1 MLFAMG
7 GDVRGRGKPTLSD
20 VASVAGT
27 SIPTVSKVLRGGT
40 DVSPAT
46 RDRVMDAIRAVGY
59 ARGLKGTADSEQA
72 GLIDLVVN
80 HVNGTWANG
89 VLTGVESAAIAANVD
104 VVISIAREN
113 GDWVSRLLRRP
124 SRGAI
129 VVLVD
134 PTSSQFSALK
144 AAGIPVV
151 LVTPMSEP
159 RAKVPR
165 VGVTNWDGGR
175 AAAEHL
181 LSLGHRRFGIVA
193 GERSHLYS
201 RARVDGFRSALNAAG
216 QARCTVV
223 HGDWDRDVAARAAST
238 LLATAD
244 RPTAIFACSDVMAVG
259 VYDAAA
265 RIGLRIPGELSV
277 VGFDDVPEAQWAV
290 PALTTIRQPIAEMGA
305 VAVRLL
311 MQVPELGPISDAG
324 DINRVDLHTSL
335 VVRNSTG
342 PLPPLDGPVRP
353 EIRPQS
359 V

>member
-1 MLFAMG
+1 MLSVMG
-7 GDVRGRGKPTLSD
+7 GEVRGRGKATLSD

-59 ARGLKGTADSEQA
+59 ARGLKGTADNEQA

-89 VLTGVESAAIAANVD
+89 VLTGVESAAVAANVD
-104 VVISIAREN
+104 VVISIARES

-159 RAKVPR
+159 RAAVPC

-175 AAAEHL
+175 TAAEHL
-181 LSLGHRRFGIVA
+181 LNLGHRRFGIVA

-216 QARCTVV
+216 GGRCTVV
-223 HGDWDRDVAARAAST
+223 HGNWDRGTAARAAAT
-238 LLATAD
+238 LLERAD

-259 VYDAAA
+259 VYDAASKL
-265 RIGLRIPGELSV
+265 GLRVPQDLSV

-311 MQVPELGPISDAG
+311 MQVPELGPISDAR

-335 VVRNSTG
+335 IVRDSTG
-342 PLPPLDGPVRP
+342 PLPLANGAAD
-353 EIRPQS
+353 S
-359 V
+359 

>member
-1 MLFAMG
+1 MTGNMRA
-7 GDVRGRGKPTLSD
+7 RGKPTLSD

-46 RDRVMDAIRAVGY
+46 RGRVMDAIRAVGY
-59 ARGLKGTADSEQA
+59 ARGLKAAADNEPA
-72 GLIDLVVN
+72 PLIDLVVN

-89 VLTGVESAAIAANVD
+89 VLTGVESAATAANVD

-134 PTSSQFSALK
+134 PTSSQFSALE
-144 AAGIPVV
+144 AAGTRVV

-159 RAKVPR
+159 RAAVPR

-175 AAAEHL
+175 TAAEHL

-193 GERSHLYS
+193 GGRSHLYS
-201 RARVDGFRSALNAAG
+201 RARVDGFRSALDAADG
-216 QARCTVV
+216 IQCTVV
-223 HGDWDRDVAARAAST
+223 HGDWDRGVAAGAAST
-238 LLATAD
+238 LLERVD

-259 VYDAAA
+259 VYDAASNL
-265 RIGLRIPGELSV
+265 GLRVPRDLSV

-290 PALTTIRQPIAEMGA
+290 PALTTIHQPIAEIGA

-311 MQVPELGPISDAG
+311 MQVPELGAMSDAR
-324 DINRVDLHTSL
+324 DINRVDLSTAL
-335 VVRNSTG
+335 VVRGSTG
-342 PLPPLDGPVRP
+342 PPPSLESGKHRQDERHVA
-353 EIRPQS
+353 Q
-359 V
+359 

>member
-1 MLFAMG
+1 MLSVMG
-7 GDVRGRGKPTLSD
+7 GEVRTRGKPTLSD

-59 ARGLKGTADSEQA
+59 ARGLKGAADTEQA
-72 GLIDLVVN
+72 ALIDLVVD

-144 AAGIPVV
+144 AAGIPIV

-159 RAKVPR
+159 QAAVPQ

-175 AAAEHL
+175 TAAEHL

-201 RARVDGFRSALNAAG
+201 RARVDGFRSALNVAG
-216 QARCTVV
+216 GGRCTVV
-223 HGDWDRDVAARAAST
+223 HGNWDRDAAARAAAP
-238 LLATAD
+238 LLDSED

-265 RIGLRIPGELSV
+265 KLGLRIPLDLSV

-290 PALTTIRQPIAEMGA
+290 PALTTVRQPIAEMGA

-342 PLPPLDGPVRP
+342 PLP
-353 EIRPQS
+353 S
-359 V
+359 

>member
-1 MLFAMG
+1 MAG
-7 GDVRGRGKPTLSD
+7 EVRARGKPTLSD

-27 SIPTVSKVLRGGT
+27 SVPTVSKVLRGGT

-46 RDRVMDAIRAVGY
+46 RGRVMDAIQAVGY
-59 ARGLKGTADSEQA
+59 ARGPKGTADNEPA
-72 GLIDLVVN
+72 VLIDLVVN
-80 HVNGTWANG
+80 HVHGTWANG

-113 GDWVSRLLRRP
+113 ADWVSRLLRRP
-124 SRGAI
+124 SRGAV

-134 PTSSQFSALK
+134 PTSSQFSALE
-144 AAGIPVV
+144 AAGTPVV

-159 RAKVPR
+159 RAAVPR

-181 LSLGHRRFGIVA
+181 LSFGHRRFAIVA

-201 RARVDGFRSALNAAG
+201 RARIDGFRSALEAAG
-216 QARCTVV
+216 GGWCTVV
-223 HGDWDRDVAARAAST
+223 HADWDRGTAARAASA
-238 LLATAD
+238 LLKRAD

-259 VYDAAA
+259 VYDAASSL
-265 RIGLRIPGELSV
+265 GLRVPRDLSV

-290 PALTTIRQPIAEMGA
+290 PSLTTIRQPIAEMGA

-311 MQVPELGPISDAG
+311 MQVPELGPMSG
-324 DINRVDLHTSL
+324 TRDINRVDLPTAL
-335 VVRNSTG
+335 VVRDSTG
-342 PLPPLDGPVRP
+342 PPL
-353 EIRPQS
+353 S
-359 V
+359 

>member
-1 MLFAMG
+1 MA

-46 RDRVMDAIRAVGY
+46 RSRVMDAIRTVGY
-59 ARGLKGTADSEQA
+59 ARGLKGTADSEPA
-72 GLIDLVVN
+72 ALIDLVVN
-80 HVNGTWANG
+80 HVHGTWANG
-89 VLTGVESAAIAANVD
+89 VLTGVESAATAANVD

-134 PTSSQFSALK
+134 PTSSQFSALG

-159 RAKVPR
+159 RAAVTR
-165 VGVTNWDGGR
+165 VGVTNWDGGW

-181 LSLGHRRFGIVA
+181 LSLGHRRFAIVA

-201 RARVDGFRSALNAAG
+201 RARVDGFRSALDAADG
-216 QARCTVV
+216 IQCTVV
-223 HGDWDRDVAARAAST
+223 HGDWDRDLAARAAST
-238 LLATAD
+238 LLERAD

-265 RIGLRIPGELSV
+265 SLGLLVPRDLSV
-277 VGFDDVPEAQWAV
+277 VGFDDVPEARWAV
-290 PALTTIRQPIAEMGA
+290 PSLTTIRQPIAEMGA

-311 MQVPELGPISDAG
+311 LQVPELGTMPDAH
-324 DINRVDLHTSL
+324 DIKRVDLSTTL
-335 VVRNSTG
+335 VVRDSTAQ
-342 PLPPLDGPVRP
+342 PPLSWEEGKK
-353 EIRPQS
+353 
-359 V
+359 

>member
-1 MLFAMG
+1 MLSAMG
-7 GDVRGRGKPTLSD
+7 GDGRGRGKPTLSD

-59 ARGLKGTADSEQA
+59 ARGLKGAANGGQA
-72 GLIDLVVN
+72 ALIDLVVN

-89 VLTGVESAAIAANVD
+89 VLTGVESAAVAANVD

-134 PTSSQFSALK
+134 PTPSQFSALK
-144 AAGIPVV
+144 AAGVPVV

-159 RAKVPR
+159 RAAVSR

-181 LSLGHRRFGIVA
+181 LGLGHRRFGIVA
-193 GERSHLYS
+193 GQRSHLYS
-201 RARVDGFRSALNAAG
+201 RARVDGFRSALHAAG
-216 QARCTVV
+216 CDPGTVV
-223 HGDWDRDVAARAAST
+223 HGDWDRDAAARAAST
-238 LLATAD
+238 LLERTD
-244 RPTAIFACSDVMAVG
+244 QPTAIFACSDVMAVG

-265 RIGLRIPGELSV
+265 KIGLRVPRDLSV

-311 MQVPELGPISDAG
+311 MQVPELGPISDAR
-324 DINRVDLHTSL
+324 DINRVDLPTSL

-342 PLPPLDGPVRP
+342 PPPP
-353 EIRPQS
+353 
-359 V
+359 